1 MVDPFALLRFWRA
14 IFWRVGRRGCSTYTC
29 TVVANHARNRRV
41 FPTKAVPFIKQR
53 LLQAGSARGQGSRQS
68 LCSVSLLTLVSSR
81 TISQHGQRACACP
94 PACLQLH
101 HGLVAGILFF
111 KLNRKATVSFE
122 IWLYKALKRISL
134 SNALVWF
141 KLMFFLRLC
150 CCLLSSNHQVDLSR
164 VVDNYHMFCKIAMFM
179 AQPNVNH
186 RPCRHSI
193 LKQTQRLI
201 CTRAHTH
208 ECMRIM
214 LQ

>member
-1 MVDPFALLRFWRA
+1 MGWLDLSSQVAWKQGHASPFSTYTGLNLPKNSATMVDPFALLRFWRA

-101 HGLVAGILFF
+101 HGLVAGIFF

-141 KLMFFLRLC
+141 KLMFFFKVV
-150 CCLLSSNHQVDLSR
+150 LLFAFKQSSSGPIQSGG
-164 VVDNYHMFCKIAMFM
+164 
-179 AQPNVNH
+179 
-186 RPCRHSI
+186 
-193 LKQTQRLI
+193 
-201 CTRAHTH
+201 
-208 ECMRIM
+208 
-214 LQ
+214 